1 MKQGKNF
8 WIAFGLSLV
17 LFAAAGSAAEKNPAE
32 GFGVSIGPSIVRL
45 TGKPGE
51 SQSAKIKVW
60 NKSPNPMKFTLST
73 RDVGNQADAEGRLER
88 IFPPPGTLSHSCAKW
103 VLLQDKEFEIAPGGE
118 KEVELIVSSPA
129 DASGGK
135 AAVVFFTGVPGVPS
149 SGGSQ
154 KEKPDASIQIVPRL
168 GALVFFETEGTVK
181 KTGKIT
187 DFSVQPL
194 TESSTLEVRYFF
206 ENFGNTDIF
215 VAGTFYILDPNKA
228 LVAKDNLDSMRTFPG
243 DKGLGKTRWK
253 GILSPGSYHL
263 VATFELGQD
272 TEEVIVKEA
281 DFVIPPAAP

>member
-1 MKQGKNF
+1 MKNF
-8 WIAFGLSLV
+8 LAALVLSLFF
-17 LFAAAGSAAEKNPAE
+17 FAAAASAENKPAD

-73 RDVGNQADAEGRLER
+73 RDVGNQKDAEGRLDR

-103 VLLQDKEFEIAPGGE
+103 ILLQEKEFEIAPGGE

-135 AAVVFFTGVPGVPS
+135 AAVVFFTGIPGNPP

-154 KEKPDASIQIVPRL
+154 KEKPAASIQIVPRL
-168 GALVFFETEGTVK
+168 GALVFFETEGTLK
-181 KTGKIT
+181 KDGQIS

-194 TESSTLEVRYFF
+194 PESSSLEVRYSF
-206 ENFGNTDIF
+206 ENLGNTDIF

-228 LVAKDNLDSMRTFPG
+228 LVAKDNLGSMRTFPG
-243 DKGLGKTRWK
+243 DKGAEKTRWK
-253 GILSPGSYHL
+253 GILTPGSYHL

-281 DFVIPPAAP
+281 DFVIPPVVP